1 MNIAKK
7 CSKILVFG
15 KTAFSGSQFLAVVYK
30 KLDNKSS
37 QPKMETL
44 RQIEKY
50 QINSIKIK
58 WEEMAKT
65 KVTEISKLTLTNT
78 CLNGDIPETR
88 TQRITRSDQQADF
101 RLYALPFSAA
111 EITSGAMQTG
121 VPTQVSNTLVSLVI
135 LDHPKSLTLILLC
148 GCLFD
153 QAASFPT

>member
-37 QPKMETL
+37 EPKMESL
-44 RQIEKY
+44 RLIEKY

-65 KVTEISKLTLTNT
+65 KVTEISKLTLTK
-78 CLNGDIPETR
+78 EK
-88 TQRITRSDQQADF
+88 QW
-101 RLYALPFSAA
+101 
-111 EITSGAMQTG
+111 
-121 VPTQVSNTLVSLVI
+121 PTN
-135 LDHPKSLTLILLC
+135 
-148 GCLFD
+148 
-153 QAASFPT
+153 